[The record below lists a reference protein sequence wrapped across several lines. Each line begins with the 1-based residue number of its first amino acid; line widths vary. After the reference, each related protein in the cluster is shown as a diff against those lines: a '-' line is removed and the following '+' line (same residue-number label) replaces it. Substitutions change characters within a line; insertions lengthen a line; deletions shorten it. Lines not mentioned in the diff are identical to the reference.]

1 MNFIYYKKVWFVKFH
16 NRLLRFQYDSVY
28 KITFGDQVF
37 MYIGRNWKWCVYT
50 IEIEKEMTNE
60 VAATYLG
67 ILYYNDKFIIC
78 QVKLRDMN
86 IEIIIYW
93 WIIIIK
99 ECDAW

>member
-1 MNFIYYKKVWFVKFH
+1 MKFH
-16 NRLLRFQYDSVY
+16 NRPLRFQCDSVY
-28 KITFGDQVF
+28 KITFDDQVF
-37 MYIGRNWKWCVYT
+37 TYIGHNWKWCVYAV
-50 IEIEKEMTNE
+50 EIEKEMMNE
-60 VAATYLG
+60 VAAKYLG